1 MWYTSPKLI
10 EQFYSYIMLYYIIII
25 LNGGVKTLT
34 TFQHLRV
41 PGELISNTESL
52 LITWIR
58 VQL

>member
-1 MWYTSPKLI
+1 
-10 EQFYSYIMLYYIIII
+10 MLYYVIII

-52 LITWIR
+52 LITCIR